1 MPPEISITCP
11 VTYLESSDARKEITE
26 ESIVIAATGHTIV
39 VDPAV
44 EPTATKPGL
53 TEGKHCSVCGAVL
66 VAQEVI
72 SARGHTPGTAVTED
86 EQEATAQSEGSY
98 EAVIYCTVC
107 GKELSRVTHTI
118 PRLEKDSTQEAIIRE
133 ESKQEANMRNADIA
147 DATSMLQKDID
158 IDLTSVAMPEDVS
171 RDDDDVKLDK
181 LANCPDALK
190 ETAKQELAALKRS
203 GYKIDCGFAAWSE
216 SGKTAACTLKL
227 SEKFVPDGAQ
237 IFVNGAAV
245 QAELKDG
252 YYCFEVTLPAIVLV
266 AHK

>member
-1 MPPEISITCP
+1 MEQIEPI
-11 VTYLESSDARKEITE
+11 AR
-26 ESIVIAATGHTIV
+26 IVSALSHL
-39 VDPAV
+39 
-44 EPTATKPGL
+44 PGI
-53 TEGKHCSVCGAVL
+53 GQK
-66 VAQEVI
+66 
-72 SARGHTPGTAVTED
+72 
-86 EQEATAQSEGSY
+86 TAQRLAYHIAGMPLEEVRDLATSLWQGRK
-98 EAVIYCTVC
+98 AIRYCTVC